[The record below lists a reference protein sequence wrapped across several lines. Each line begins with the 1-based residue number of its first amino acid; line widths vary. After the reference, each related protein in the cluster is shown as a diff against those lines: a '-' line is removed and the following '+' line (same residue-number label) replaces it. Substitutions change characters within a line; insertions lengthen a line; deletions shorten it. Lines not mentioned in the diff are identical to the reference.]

1 MVEYEYASL
10 LIPGFVTQMAKKT
23 SRFEKEG
30 YPKWVSVVVPES
42 MAKSNSLQIMA
53 FVCCSIQSQ
62 RAKLTLENPG
72 GEGTRIVS
80 FPLKKCKTEIEF
92 WEEAEKVSAVYQN
105 AVFQGRLDM
114 DIEYL
119 FGTQGP

>member
-30 YPKWVSVVVPES
+30 YPKWVSVTVPEG
-42 MAKSNSLQIMA
+42 MEKSNSLQIMA
-53 FVCCSIQSQ
+53 F